1 MNNPAASGRGIKF
14 FFTRNL
20 LTPQSDGVFTLLI
33 QIKTQEENGGAKRR
47 HSLLGFYVLIRLE
60 TDVVIHNHIQI
71 FYSQQILQDAHRHKL
86 CCNKA
91 YHLP

>member
-47 HSLLGFYVLIRLE
+47 QSRLGFYVIIRIE
-60 TDVVIHNHIQI
+60 TDVFSHKHKQI
-71 FYSQQILQDAHRHKL
+71 F
-86 CCNKA
+86 
-91 YHLP
+91 

>member
-33 QIKTQEENGGAKRR
+33 QIKTQEENGGASRPPT
-47 HSLLGFYVLIRLE
+47 LLGF
-60 TDVVIHNHIQI
+60 
-71 FYSQQILQDAHRHKL
+71 FLQKRGEPARGSHHPL
-86 CCNKA
+86 
-91 YHLP
+91 

>member
-33 QIKTQEENGGAKRR
+33 QIKTQEENGGGGGGRGR
-47 HSLLGFYVLIRLE
+47 VWVF
-60 TDVVIHNHIQI
+60 
-71 FYSQQILQDAHRHKL
+71 FFF
-86 CCNKA
+86 
-91 YHLP
+91 

>member
-47 HSLLGFYVLIRLE
+47 HSLLGFYLLIRLE
-60 TDVVIHNHIQI
+60 TEVFRHNHIQI
-71 FYSQQILQDAHRHKL
+71 FYIQQIHQDAHRHKL
-86 CCNKA
+86 GCN
-91 YHLP
+91 

>member
-1 MNNPAASGRGIKF
+1 SSLISSTILPTGQPF
-14 FFTRNL
+14 L
-20 LTPQSDGVFTLLI
+20 LLAMVYSCRRLS
-33 QIKTQEENGGAKRR
+33 KENGGDSRR

-60 TDVVIHNHIQI
+60 TDVVSHNHIQI

>member
-33 QIKTQEENGGAKRR
+33 QIKTQEENGVSRR
-47 HSLLGFYVLIRLE
+47 YSLLVFWYKTLTGFS
-60 TDVVIHNHIQI
+60 
-71 FYSQQILQDAHRHKL
+71 F
-86 CCNKA
+86 
-91 YHLP
+91 